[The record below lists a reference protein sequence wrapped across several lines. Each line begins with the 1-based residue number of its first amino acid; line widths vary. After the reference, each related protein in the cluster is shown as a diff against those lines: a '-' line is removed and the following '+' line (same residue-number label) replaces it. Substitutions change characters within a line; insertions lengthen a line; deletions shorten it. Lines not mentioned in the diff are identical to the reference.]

1 MLTPLDIHNKEFKR
15 AIRGYEINEVDDFL
29 DVVIKDYEQIY
40 KENLNLKEQIEEFK
54 DDIARYRDLEDTLHN
69 TLVLAQQT
77 AEDVRKNAGK
87 EAELILAN
95 ARHKGETIINESK
108 EKVIDLKNEHRD
120 LQKKLYQFKAQY
132 KGFLMAQLELI
143 EENYNKSSDGE
154 LTKDVVGNT
163 GE

>member
-15 AIRGYEINEVDDFL
+15 AMRGYEVNEVDDFL
-29 DVVIKDYEQIY
+29 DEVITDYEQMY

-54 DDIARYRDLEDTLHN
+54 DDISRYRDLEDTLHN

-77 AEDVRKNAGK
+77 AEDVRKNAEK

-95 ARHKGETIINESK
+95 ARYKGETIITESK
-108 EKVIDLKNEHRD
+108 EKIIDLQNEQRD

-143 EENYNKSSDGE
+143 EEDYIKSSDGE
-154 LTKDVVGNT
+154 MTKEVAGNT

>member
-15 AIRGYEINEVDDFL
+15 AIRGYDINEVDDFL
-29 DVVIKDYEQIY
+29 DEVIKDYEQIY

-54 DDIARYRDLEDTLHN
+54 DDLARYRDLEDTLHN

-77 AEDVRKNAGK
+77 AEDVRKNAEK

-95 ARHKGETIINESK
+95 ARHKGETIITEAK
-108 EKVIDLKNEHRD
+108 DKVIDLQNEHRD

-143 EENYNKSSDGE
+143 EEENYKSSNGE
-154 LTKDVVGNT
+154 LTKEVVGIKR
-163 GE
+163 E

>member
-15 AIRGYEINEVDDFL
+15 AIRGYDINEVDDFL
-29 DVVIKDYEQIY
+29 DEVIKDYEQIY

-77 AEDVRKNAGK
+77 AEDVRKNAEK

-95 ARHKGETIINESK
+95 ARHKGETIITESK
-108 EKVIDLKNEHRD
+108 EKVIDLQNEHRD

-143 EENYNKSSDGE
+143 EEEQYKSSNGE
-154 LTKDVVGNT
+154 LTKEVVGIK